1 MICRYRHISGWAFCC
16 LWLLA
21 ACTPK
26 PDPQPDWPLQK
37 QAIELTFHADPQV
50 NFYAGQPHTLTIS
63 LFQLDE
69 PNAYK
74 QLAEREQ
81 GRRQLLAQSKDLPP
95 QLASER
101 FYLEP
106 GETRTLVFDRAERAR
121 WIAIAAGYFDP
132 QIDATTAVEKIDYV
146 IQREGLITGEKAA
159 IPRFRRLIYLSPAGL
174 KVREKP

>member
-1 MICRYRHISGWAFCC
+1 MRYLSGLALCG
-16 LWLLA
+16 LWLLLT
-21 ACTPK
+21 ACGLK

-37 QAIELTFHADPQV
+37 QAIELTFHADPRV

-81 GRRQLLAQSKDLPP
+81 GRRQMLAQSKELPP
-95 QLASER
+95 QLATER

-106 GETRTLVFDRAERAR
+106 GETRTLTFDRAERAR
-121 WIAIAAGYFDP
+121 FIAMAAGYFDP
-132 QIDATTAVEKIDYV
+132 QVGATTAIERIDYV
-146 IQREGLITGEKAA
+146 VQRDGLIAGEKAA
-159 IPRFRRLIYLSPAGL
+159 IPRFRRLIYLGPDGL